1 MLLSPKSNQHCFD
14 WISLGIQQVRKPCI
28 PRLDHLDSKVGDA
41 DCGSTM
47 AKVCSLMVGW
57 VFRDLMYDPG
67 GSDLGQAVEI
77 MNQCMNAWLNKQM
90 KEWMDEIM
98 NEWMH
103 DWINEEMDGWM
114 NEWMNGRKL
123 HKMNERKFHKMNE
136 RNWHKM
142 NEWTNERINEFT
154 SAESC
159 LDVFSPLRWR
169 WHAVCTPKP
178 VFLPVGPGG
187 DEHFGEAGAT
197 PNVRSKG
204 CDWEWSMVLIRPL
217 LTPQFLV

>member
-103 DWINEEMDGWM
+103 DWINEGMDGWM

-142 NEWTNERINEFT
+142 NEWTNERINELT

-159 LDVFSPLRWR
+159 LDVFFALALKMTCRLYPETGISTGWPRRRRAFWR
-169 WHAVCTPKP
+169 SRSNCQCPIQRLW
-178 VFLPVGPGG
+178 LGMIN
-187 DEHFGEAGAT
+187 GA
-197 PNVRSKG
+197 
-204 CDWEWSMVLIRPL
+204 
-217 LTPQFLV
+217 

>member
-77 MNQCMNAWLNKQM
+77 MNQCMNA
-90 KEWMDEIM
+90 
-98 NEWMH
+98 
-103 DWINEEMDGWM
+103 
-114 NEWMNGRKL
+114 
-123 HKMNERKFHKMNE
+123 
-136 RNWHKM
+136 
-142 NEWTNERINEFT
+142 
-154 SAESC
+154 
-159 LDVFSPLRWR
+159 
-169 WHAVCTPKP
+169 
-178 VFLPVGPGG
+178 
-187 DEHFGEAGAT
+187 
-197 PNVRSKG
+197 
-204 CDWEWSMVLIRPL
+204 
-217 LTPQFLV
+217 